1 MVCEQPFRSHSVRA
15 SACARQFVV
24 QGEVGVALLS
34 GGALVSRV
42 AVARVVERPHHEM
55 AVRVCRA
62 PCLALS

>member
-1 MVCEQPFRSHSVRA
+1 MVREQPFRSHSVRA

-42 AVARVVERPHHEM
+42 AVARVGIP
-55 AVRVCRA
+55 
-62 PCLALS
+62 S